1 MLQRDGVGSMGEKS
15 QGGAWLKR
23 RAEQL
28 GRSVQNALEM
38 ARLGRLTPE
47 QRSAY
52 TVERE
57 ERVYSLRRYAAQP
70 GKPKVEHPLLL
81 IPALMINSEI
91 YDIEAESSAVAYLT
105 SEGIDTWLCDFGVPE
120 EVQGGLERTQDD
132 HVRAINECIELVRE
146 ITGKDVHL
154 GGYSQGGMFAYQVA
168 AWRRS
173 EGIKSLVTFGALV
186 DIYANLPGIDPETF
200 GKYLQ
205 FIRSGML
212 GGLGKLDAMPGSMT
226 SLIFKLI
233 SIDKRAVQFMQF
245 VGDLHDRQAIEH
257 GEGKRRFLGGDGFV
271 AWPGPALKTFAEEF
285 VVGNR
290 LMQGGFVIDGRACS
304 LSDITCPL
312 LYFTGERD
320 DIARP
325 RSVRAIKQAA
335 PNLSEMYEICVPT
348 GHIGLVVS
356 AKAFEVTWPSVVEW
370 LRWREGAGPKPSRLV
385 GQDRKA
391 GVDAALDDV
400 KDGLELIRDASSGF
414 ASTLTRGIGRIARSG
429 LNLSESLRWQ
439 VARLAKL
446 ERLTPD
452 ARVSFGLALEEQ
464 AEKNPDGGWFIYD
477 GRGQSYAEANRR
489 VDHVV
494 RGLIACGVRP
504 GQHVGVLMNNR
515 PSYLSLVTA
524 LSRLGA
530 VSVLLSPESQRA
542 SLGRA
547 LELAPVDVLVADP
560 DNVVRARE
568 TFTGKLLMLGAPKS
582 ARPPVAD
589 VTDMET
595 IDTERMSFPHWY
607 SANPG
612 RAEDLA
618 MVMFTAGRF
627 DEPRAARISNRRWAV
642 AAYGAAA
649 AASLSPKDTVYACTP
664 LHHASGMLVAAGGAL
679 VGGARLAMA
688 SRFSPERFWP
698 EVRRYGVTVVFYAG
712 EMLREL
718 VDAPSYRGEH
728 QNPIRLF
735 AGSGMRAD
743 IWRRLTER
751 FGSVGVLEFYASTE
765 GTGVLANVAAEK
777 VGSLGRP
784 LPGSNDMLLAAYDF
798 EKKRMFRDSL
808 GLCVEANAEEP
819 GVLLTRVDASHAQT
833 TFDGYVDDEETASR
847 LRRDV
852 RERGDTWFVT
862 GDIMRRDSDGD
873 FWFLDRLSD
882 VVRTSEGPVFTRP
895 VEDALYDLSEI
906 RLAVVHAS
914 NQEDGQQ
921 RPEASI
927 VLRAGRELEADALTR
942 LVSSRLA
949 PNARPAVVRVVE
961 EIALTDGYR
970 PLKGALR
977 ASADDSQ
984 AVALYRHDDKAQRYV
999 RVKGKVRA
1007 PKREREAR
1015 R

>member
-1 MLQRDGVGSMGEKS
+1 MSENSQAGS
-15 QGGAWLKR
+15 WLKQ
-23 RAEQL
+23 RAAQL
-28 GRSVQNALEM
+28 GRSVQNALEV

-47 QRSAY
+47 QRSPY

-57 ERVYSLRRYAAQP
+57 DRVFSLRRYAAQP
-70 GKPKVEHPLLL
+70 GNPRVEHPLLL
-81 IPALMINSEI
+81 IPALMLNSEI
-91 YDIEAESSAVAYLT
+91 YDIEAESSAVAFLT
-105 SEGIDTWLCDFGVPE
+105 SQGIDTWLCDFGVPE
-120 EVQGGLERTQDD
+120 EMQGGLARTQDD

-146 ITGKDVHL
+146 MTGKDVHL
-154 GGYSQGGMFAYQVA
+154 AGYSQGGMFAYQVA

-173 EGIKSLVTFGALV
+173 EGIKSLITFGALV
-186 DIYANLPGIDPETF
+186 DVYANLPGIDPETF

-212 GGLGKLDAMPGSMT
+212 TGLGRLDAMPGSIT

-233 SIDKRAVQFMQF
+233 SLDKRASQFMQF

-257 GEGKRRFLGGDGFV
+257 GEGKRRFLAGDGFV

-290 LMQGGFVIDGRACS
+290 LLQGGFVIDGRACS
-304 LSDITCPL
+304 LSDISCPL
-312 LYFTGERD
+312 LYFFGERD

-335 PNLSEMYEICVPT
+335 PDLAEMYEIGVPT

-356 AKAFEVTWPSVVEW
+356 SKAFEVTWPSVVEW
-370 LRWREGAGPKPSRLV
+370 MRWRDGAGPKPSRLV

-391 GVDAALDDV
+391 PVDAALDDV

-414 ASTLTRGIGRIARSG
+414 ASVVTRGIGRVTRSG

-452 ARVSFGLALEEQ
+452 TQISFGLALEEKAQ
-464 AEKNPDGGWFIYD
+464 KNPDGGWFIYD

-494 RGLIACGVRP
+494 RGLTACGVRP

-530 VSVLLSPESQRA
+530 VAVLLSPDSQRA
-542 SLGRA
+542 SLSRA

-560 DNVVRARE
+560 DNIALARASYE
-568 TFTGKLLMLGAPKS
+568 GKLLMLGAPKS
-582 ARPPVAD
+582 PRPPIRD
-589 VTDMET
+589 VVDMEM
-595 IDTERMSFPHWY
+595 IDTERMAFPHWY
-607 SANPG
+607 RANPG

-618 MVMFTAGRF
+618 MIMFTAGRF

-688 SRFSPERFWP
+688 SHFSTERFWP

-718 VDAPSYRGEH
+718 VDAQSYRGEH

-765 GTGVLANVAAEK
+765 GTGVLANVAADK

-798 EKKRMFRDSL
+798 ERKRMVRDGF
-808 GLCVEANAEEP
+808 GLCVEAGPEEP
-819 GVLLTRVDASHAQT
+819 GVLLTRVDPSQPQT

-852 RERGDTWFVT
+852 RARGDTWFVT
-862 GDIMRRDSDGD
+862 GDVMRRDSDGD
-873 FWFLDRLSD
+873 FWFLDRLTD
-882 VVRTSEGPVFTRP
+882 VVRTSDGPVFTRP
-895 VEDALYDLSEI
+895 VEDALYDLSDI

-914 NQEDGQQ
+914 NHEEGQQ
-921 RPEASI
+921 RPDASI
-927 VLRAGRELEADALTR
+927 VLRAGRELEADLLTR
-942 LVSSRLA
+942 LVSTRLA

-961 EIALTDGYR
+961 DIPLTDGYR

-977 ASADDSQ
+977 AAADDSK
-984 AVALYRHDDKAQRYV
+984 ALTLYRYDDKAQRYV
-999 RVKGKVRA
+999 RVKGKKRTDR
-1007 PKREREAR
+1007 REREIR
-1015 R
+1015 S